1 MMIYDKLNTIQPEIL
16 ANFIKNEYPQTAAY
30 LLNKLDSEL
39 AGKVTEL
46 LPQNYMIE
54 VLMRLSRMEI
64 VTERTAEIV
73 EKNIEKEFD
82 NFLES
87 QSGKMFN
94 LKNLINFTSITNRE
108 LILTCIKERNLELY
122 TFLSGTG
129 TLYNDII
136 AFPDE
141 MIETIIENCDK
152 ELLLKALIGQPTEV
166 IKKFVEYIPELIDLT
181 YEKLIENQFKFEK
194 EFKKVIGGNK

>member
-1 MMIYDKLNTIQPEIL
+1 MIYDKLNTIQPEIL